1 MKLSIKLFLSS
12 ALVAVVCAV
21 PVNSFAADISMSD
34 LLNKVR
40 AGRSSDAAENS
51 RREAAFQADAARQE
65 QLIRTAQAEV
75 ARLEQ
80 QSAQL
85 ESEFNQN
92 ELAVNEKKA
101 QRDERLGSLKEL
113 FGHLTGAAGDMRT
126 RFQGSITSSQFPDR
140 EAFLTGLIKKMNDD
154 TDLPTMEEIER
165 LWFEMHNELTAS
177 GQVAKYTTKIGTE
190 QQEVVRVGLFNL
202 LQGNDYVGYES
213 GISTILA
220 RQPSGVP
227 NAGALQSANP
237 GDLIPVGID
246 PTGPKGGNFLKALI
260 NTPTML
266 ERWQSGKTVGYLIT
280 IVGILGVLLAIW
292 RWLAISGISGKVKRQ
307 LKNKAISDKNPL
319 GRVLKVAADNPNSD
333 NESLELKLGEQIIK
347 ERPAIMKGINLL
359 KVIAM
364 VAPLMGLLGTVTG
377 MIKVFSDIVIYGA
390 GDPSTMAG
398 GISLAL
404 VTTVLG
410 LCVAIPMLLL
420 HTLVNSK
427 AKSVLH
433 VLEEQSAG
441 IVAQRTGR

>member
-1 MKLSIKLFLSS
+1 MKTLIKLLLP
-12 ALVAVVCAV
+12 AIVVGLTAI
-21 PVNSFAADISMSD
+21 PVNGFAADISMSE

-40 AGRSSDAAENS
+40 AGRAADASENA
-51 RREAAFQADAARQE
+51 RREGEFQRDAARQE
-65 QLIRTAQAEV
+65 QLIRQAQAEV

-126 RFQGSITSSQFPDR
+126 RFKGSITTSQFPDR
-140 EAFLTGLIKKMNDD
+140 EGFLTGLIKKMNDD

-165 LWFEMHNELTAS
+165 LWFEMHQELTAS
-177 GQVAKYTTKIGTE
+177 GEVAKYTTKIGTE
-190 QQEVVRVGLFNL
+190 QKEVVRVGLFNL
-202 LQGNDYVGYES
+202 LTDGQYVGFDN
-213 GISTILA
+213 GISSVLA
-220 RQPSGVP
+220 RQPSGTP
-227 NAGALQSANP
+227 NASALQSA
-237 GDLIPVGID
+237 GVGEIKPVAID
-246 PTGPKGGNFLKALI
+246 PTGPKGGGFLKALI

-266 ERWQSGKTVGYLIT
+266 ERWKSGKTVGYLIT

-292 RWLAISGISGKVKRQ
+292 RWLAISAISGKVKRQ
-307 LKNKAISDKNPL
+307 LKDKAISDKNPL

-441 IVAQRTGR
+441 IVAERTGR